1 MVTNWPQVYHS
12 AACGRRS
19 AKRAT
24 KPLVGREVL
33 KPEPSRKG
41 APLSRHFAMLV
52 SPSPARSALPS
63 GGPAAKDPG
72 HCGRYPQLHPVAGCD
87 EPEAGEEDRLRAD
100 LASRILSGPG
110 LWTDWLEELD
120 RPGLIEEL
128 LADGVIEEAVATAPH
143 GHQLDR
149 ELNAKTTVICVLAD
163 AFGGAHGRH
172 ETQAPHRRPCPDRV
186 PALDR
191 GGGRRLPRRG
201 ERAGR

>member
-19 AKRAT
+19 VKRAT

-33 KPEPSRKG
+33 KPKPSRTG
-41 APLSRHFAMLV
+41 ASLSRHFAMLV
-52 SPSPARSALPS
+52 SPSPA
-63 GGPAAKDPG
+63 KDPG
-72 HCGRYPQLHPVAGCD
+72 HCGRYPELHPVAGCD

-128 LADGVIEEAVATAPH
+128 LADGVIDEAVATAPH

-149 ELNAKTTVICVLAD
+149 ELNAKTSRNGIN
-163 AFGGAHGRH
+163 
-172 ETQAPHRRPCPDRV
+172 
-186 PALDR
+186 
-191 GGGRRLPRRG
+191 
-201 ERAGR
+201 

>member
-33 KPEPSRKG
+33 KPEPSRTG
-41 APLSRHFAMLV
+41 ASLSRHFAMLV

-128 LADGVIEEAVATAPH
+128 LADGVMFSVIH
-143 GHQLDR
+143 GVH
-149 ELNAKTTVICVLAD
+149 E
-163 AFGGAHGRH
+163 GAG
-172 ETQAPHRRPCPDRV
+172 QRV
-186 PALDR
+186 
-191 GGGRRLPRRG
+191 GRR
-201 ERAGR
+201 AGLAPSGGCRT